1 MQNANSPTTLRR
13 SSRVPAALP
22 VLVTSLEGTQFSE
35 VCETLVVNAH
45 GCSIL
50 TRVKLDA
57 GVPLHLHSKEGREA
71 TAHVVSC
78 QPIDTARQ
86 SWRLGA
92 KLDRPQN
99 FWGLADCPKD
109 WSLPSVLVQP
119 RLSPTVPV
127 ATPLSSHK
135 VLVQDGQPSAAV
147 LDRLAR
153 QLETQVAKMIAEAV
167 RPVQAELSAIKEKL
181 ARKESNPSRF
191 EVSLSS
197 IPPELEQQL
206 ELRLRNDFGPKITE
220 EARQQAAQVLA
231 GAKAAIDQ
239 RTTKGYEEF
248 MQRVAGELKQVEK
261 RAQDLSA
268 HISGDAREHMARSL
282 NEFQQKLLEGGNS
295 LKRLSE
301 ELLEFLRQTLSDE
314 HNAHRADLQQLRAFM
329 QSDLTRLQEQFES
342 LETRLAKLNA
352 SAESLESGLDQRL
365 SQMSSNIV
373 RDTRKQLE
381 AEANELLDEM
391 TARGVSVLGKQLDEA
406 TGNMKIAQ
414 NGIVASASESL
425 KAEAGNA
432 LQAFEHSMHT
442 TAKLSV
448 ARWRLKLAA
457 GLNAL
462 AKNLGEQFNVDESS
476 DNKSERRA

>member
-1 MQNANSPTTLRR
+1 MKNEP
-13 SSRVPAALP
+13 
-22 VLVTSLEGTQFSE
+22 
-35 VCETLVVNAH
+35 
-45 GCSIL
+45 
-50 TRVKLDA
+50 
-57 GVPLHLHSKEGREA
+57 
-71 TAHVVSC
+71 
-78 QPIDTARQ
+78 
-86 SWRLGA
+86 
-92 KLDRPQN
+92 RP
-99 FWGLADCPKD
+99 
-109 WSLPSVLVQP
+109 
-119 RLSPTVPV
+119 
-127 ATPLSSHK
+127 
-135 VLVQDGQPSAAV
+135 
-147 LDRLAR
+147 
-153 QLETQVAKMIAEAV
+153 
-167 RPVQAELSAIKEKL
+167 
-181 ARKESNPSRF
+181 
-191 EVSLSS
+191 
-197 IPPELEQQL
+197 
-206 ELRLRNDFGPKITE
+206 
-220 EARQQAAQVLA
+220 
-231 GAKAAIDQ
+231 
-239 RTTKGYEEF
+239 
-248 MQRVAGELKQVEK
+248 
-261 RAQDLSA
+261 SA
-268 HISGDAREHMARSL
+268 HISGDAREHIGRSL

-342 LETRLAKLNA
+342 LETRLTKLNA

-414 NGIVASASESL
+414 NGIVASTSESL

-448 ARWRLKLAA
+448 ERWRLKLAA

-462 AKNLGEQFNVDESS
+462 AKNLGDQFNVDESS